1 MNIWKNA
8 VMAYVGGML
17 YVGLELLW
25 RGWSHGS
32 MFVVGGLCFLLLG
45 EIHRRYGQ
53 APLLMQAVLG
63 AAAITTM
70 ELLSGLFINVFLG
83 LRVWDYSSLP
93 YNLLGQVCLSY
104 FFLWI
109 WVAMAGGALE
119 GRLRSRLFRRMQS
132 QI

>member
-1 MNIWKNA
+1 MNLWKNA
-8 VMAYVGGML
+8 VVGYLGGMI

-32 MFVVGGLCFLLLG
+32 MFVVGGACFLILG

-70 ELLSGLFINVFLG
+70 ELLSGLFLNVLLG
-83 LRVWDYSSLP
+83 LRVWDYSALP
-93 YNLLGQVCLSY
+93 YNLLGQVCLAY

-119 GRLRSRLFRRMQS
+119 SGLRKHLFQRTQT
-132 QI
+132 QG

>member
-1 MNIWKNA
+1 
-8 VMAYVGGML
+8 
-17 YVGLELLW
+17 
-25 RGWSHGS
+25 
-32 MFVVGGLCFLLLG
+32 MFVVGGACFLILG

-70 ELLSGLFINVFLG
+70 ELLSGLFLNVLLG
-83 LRVWDYSSLP
+83 LRVWDYSALP
-93 YNLLGQVCLSY
+93 YNLLGQVCLAY

-119 GRLRSRLFRRMQS
+119 SGLRKHLFQRTQT
-132 QI
+132 QG